1 MTRLAAGQQVTVSG
15 RRMLVVRVETIDGI
29 THVWVRRQM
38 DEMAK
43 AA

>member
-1 MTRLAAGQQVTVSG
+1 MRRLTAGQQITVSG

-29 THVWVRRQM
+29 THVWVRRQVA
-38 DEMAK
+38 EMAK